1 MGINSDRTNPAPR
14 ESGPV
19 GQLPQ
24 CDHWYRNLRRPCVR
38 TTACLNSR
46 IPAAG
51 VSAPCRLNK
60 TQQSI
65 IIIKAQGR
73 HRERCRKFK
82 RQHSG
87 PPRSCSLCAL
97 HERVSLLSFAFPLID
112 LVGGSIIEIMFA
124 FQAYLAMTTLAKHQI
139 HIVLVSGRG

>member
-1 MGINSDRTNPAPR
+1 MNIEQWTPIQFIFTSSQYTVEPYKDESAQLPGTTHPKIRVGVGVGVLYSITTFRREIR

-51 VSAPCRLNK
+51 VSATAPCRLNK
-60 TQQSI
+60 TQQSNCS
-65 IIIKAQGR
+65 KLQAPDFQSLDGVVCVLLCV
-73 HRERCRKFK
+73 ELNPCR
-82 RQHSG
+82 
-87 PPRSCSLCAL
+87 L
-97 HERVSLLSFAFPLID
+97 HVVLLS
-112 LVGGSIIEIMFA
+112 
-124 FQAYLAMTTLAKHQI
+124 
-139 HIVLVSGRG
+139 